1 MTNYTSSGKMM
12 MVLLTARMIKNML
25 WYKISQYFFKPK
37 EHSNG
42 NGNVEVVDLLKYAKK
57 ADLKRAIAGD
67 TSNLAAKSDLAS
79 LKDEID
85 KIDID

>member
-42 NGNVEVVDLLKYAKK
+42 NGNVEVVD
-57 ADLKRAIAGD
+57 
-67 TSNLAAKSDLAS
+67 
-79 LKDEID
+79 
-85 KIDID
+85 